1 MTRSIAGTYPVH
13 NLVYIRK
20 DHRVLLIAPHYL
32 DGFLDR
38 GYQLCA
44 LGPNPLIKSTSCSP
58 RFTPHAK
65 QGTTPTA
72 WAAKLETKKGPY
84 GPIPQ
89 ASAAF
94 TREGHN

>member
-1 MTRSIAGTYPVH
+1 MTRSIAGTYPVY

-32 DGFLDR
+32 DKFLNHN
-38 GYQLCA
+38 YQLCA
-44 LGPNPLIKSTSCSP
+44 LGPNPPIKTAPIP

-65 QGTTPTA
+65 QGTAPTA
-72 WAAKLETKKGPY
+72 WAAKLETKRGPY

-89 ASAAF
+89 ASVAS